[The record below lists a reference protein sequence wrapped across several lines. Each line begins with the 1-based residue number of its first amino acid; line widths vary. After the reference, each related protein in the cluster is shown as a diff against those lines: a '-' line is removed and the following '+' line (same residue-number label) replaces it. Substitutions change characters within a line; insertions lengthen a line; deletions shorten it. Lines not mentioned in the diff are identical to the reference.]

1 MESRQ
6 RALLVKVV
14 VSNDNE
20 IRDQIIRAT
29 NNQSIVEVASLHAT
43 DKIQRDIEEVLERSG
58 WFYERRKNYYRNIG
72 KPEARFVTPMY
83 IEAGCVALVLRNPL
97 VAARLKS
104 RFMRIPE
111 SYAAVFSEELPL
123 NVCPVIAEV
132 VKRAEDVLQEVRA
145 VGGVRVSDS

>member
-72 KPEARFVTPMY
+72 KPEARFVTPMWRQ
-83 IEAGCVALVLRNPL
+83 GSN
-97 VAARLKS
+97 
-104 RFMRIPE
+104 
-111 SYAAVFSEELPL
+111 
-123 NVCPVIAEV
+123 
-132 VKRAEDVLQEVRA
+132 
-145 VGGVRVSDS
+145 RVSCASLSPMLLCFPRNCP